1 MVLTVL
7 PRILIVGPID
17 PRLDQCS
24 SALSAAGYTVEH
36 STTLEAKRRIKQ
48 NPWEVVILA
57 HTIDRFRR
65 RALGEWI
72 RENGITTRL
81 VTLHPG
87 HNLNPTL
94 VDARASVEDSPAEL
108 VQAVRALLGNRER
121 KRKRLL
127 FLTSGSFSP
136 LGRVAFLQRAGYE
149 VIVARTMGEVEEACS
164 RTMFDLVIL
173 GRWRLRLPHESL
185 RG

>member
-1 MVLTVL
+1 M
-7 PRILIVGPID
+7 D
-17 PRLDQCS
+17 PRKC
-24 SALSAAGYTVEH
+24 
-36 STTLEAKRRIKQ
+36 
-48 NPWEVVILA
+48 
-57 HTIDRFRR
+57 
-65 RALGEWI
+65 
-72 RENGITTRL
+72 ITTRL

-149 VIVARTMGEVEEACS
+149 VIVARTMGEVEEACR
-164 RTMFDLVIL
+164 RTMFDLVVL
-173 GRWRLRLPHESL
+173 GPGYTNFTKNNFFAVFREQHGPVKLLQIGTDKPHYTSYMSNEEVLARVQACLSSEKKEPPSGEGGTSSRRSSES
-185 RG
+185 